1 MQKKL
6 YIGTNTKMYKTIRQ
20 TVAFLDR
27 LGSLTRDIDRSLLEL
42 FVMPSY
48 TALDARQE
56 PPMPGT
62 LPLGRRT

>member
-20 TVAFLDR
+20 TAAFLDR
-27 LGSLTRDIDRSLLEL
+27 LGSLTRDIDRSLVEL

-48 TALDARQE
+48 TALDASA
-56 PPMPGT
+56 GT
-62 LPLGRRT
+62 AHA

>member
-42 FVMPSY
+42 FG
-48 TALDARQE
+48 
-56 PPMPGT
+56 PGR
-62 LPLGRRT
+62 LGRNRPCLGHYPWGAEHELGG

>member
-6 YIGTNTKMYKTIRQ
+6 YIVTNTKMYKTIRQ

-48 TALDARQE
+48 TALDA
-56 PPMPGT
+56 
-62 LPLGRRT
+62 